1 MAERG
6 GGEFA
11 EVKPRHV
18 ASERSAPG
26 NLDWLLAGLKG
37 ERRQRLAEADVA
49 VGGPVLAGLP
59 TGAGAAAAC

>member
-1 MAERG
+1 M
-6 GGEFA
+6 
-11 EVKPRHV
+11 KPRHV

-37 ERRQRLAEADVA
+37 ERRQRLAEADAA
-49 VGGPVLAGLP
+49 VGGPVLAGLL